1 MDHFSL
7 IDNTVVTE
15 GINRKSAVIITADCI
30 IKAFTADAAEKIR
43 IIFGK
48 EIKTGDYIPDLLDPD
63 EKFRLKEL
71 VGHALRGS
79 TLRTL
84 VQCHGTGNG
93 DSLAELYFSP
103 VYEDVG
109 KATSVCISFWPI
121 SESFHDEIRAEH
133 PENKFRELLNNTAD
147 LVIVSYITGD
157 GKPGPIVE
165 VNDTVCKILG
175 YTREELLSR
184 RLFELWEHIDKDNVE
199 HIAEELMNGGKVS
212 FEMALFTKNGNRI
225 YTDASIRILEYRH
238 AKVALTVAR
247 DITMKKLTEQKLIE
261 INNKLTKALKQLE
274 LAKEQLMYSEKLAC
288 IGQLAAGVAHE
299 INNPLGF
306 ICSNI
311 ESTRKNYEDFKEI
324 LSEYR
329 DFTAQVPD
337 LSTEGILEGMR
348 RLNVL
353 ESEKN
358 LDYMLKDQDD
368 MFDDIDDGL
377 KRISEIV
384 TGLRAFAR
392 RSRENAFEEYD
403 LNKSIHNALLLARND
418 IKYHA
423 DVKLNLGVIPMIK
436 AISSRIDQVL
446 LNIILNASYA
456 IKEKKMEGPGLITIT
471 TDAEGGF
478 VRCRI
483 EDNGIGMDEEVQ
495 GRIFYPFF
503 TTKPPGQGTGL
514 GLSIAYDIVVNQHG
528 GQILVESKP
537 MVGSCFTILLPV
549 DRINSEQEICNEQK
563 HIVRRR

>member
-15 GINRKSAVIITADCI
+15 GINRQSAVIITADCI

-48 EIKTGDYIPDLLDPD
+48 EIKVGDPIPDLLDPD
-63 EKFRLKEL
+63 EKFSLKEL
-71 VGHALRGS
+71 AGHALRGN

-84 VQCHGTGNG
+84 VQCHGAG
-93 DSLAELYFSP
+93 DRDNFIELYFSP
-103 VYEDVG
+103 VYEDAG
-109 KATSVCISFWPI
+109 QATGVCISFWPI
-121 SESFHDEIRAEH
+121 GEFFCDEIRAEH
-133 PENKFRELLNNTAD
+133 LEDKFHELFNNTAD
-147 LVIVSYITGD
+147 LMFISCITGE
-157 GKPGPIVE
+157 GKPGPIIE
-165 VNDTVCKILG
+165 VNDTACKILG

-184 RLFELWEHIDKDNVE
+184 TLFELWEHAGIENAE

-212 FEMALFTKNGNRI
+212 FETVFFTKGGNRI
-225 YTDASIRILEYRH
+225 HTDARIRILEYRH
-238 AKVALTVAR
+238 EKVALTVAR
-247 DITMKKLTEQKLIE
+247 DITMQKLMEQKLTDK
-261 INNKLTKALKQLE
+261 NNKLTKALKQLE
-274 LAKEQLMYSEKLAC
+274 QAKEQLIYSEKLAC

-306 ICSNI
+306 ICSNL

-324 LSEYR
+324 LSAYR
-329 DFTAQVPD
+329 GFAAQVPD
-337 LSTEGILEGMR
+337 LPAEGIIEGIR
-348 RLNVL
+348 KLNVL
-353 ESEKN
+353 ENDKN

-368 MFDDIDDGL
+368 MFNDIDDGL

-392 RSRENAFEEYD
+392 QGRENAFEEYD
-403 LNKSIHNALLLARND
+403 LNKGIHNALLLARNN

-423 DVKLNLGVIPMIK
+423 GVKLELGEIPMIK

-456 IKEKKMEGPGLITIT
+456 IKDKKMEGPGLITIT
-471 TDAEGGF
+471 TDTDGGF

-483 EDNGIGMDEEVQ
+483 EDNGIGMDKKVR
-495 GRIFYPFF
+495 GMIFYPFF

-549 DRINSEQEICNEQK
+549 DRIHSEQEIFNE
-563 HIVRRR
+563 